1 MAKEFI
7 SCQIKNAQIFVNQ
20 ICSEKEREK
29 YKYNRLNRKADNIL
43 ILKPK
48 SFEELKKENNVTI
61 IGKIRKNQ
69 RSYKDYIVYEELV
82 KAKKKKDVIGV
93 ANLDIDK
100 GVKKYDIQDSKN
112 KFVYGY
118 AWIGEN
124 KFIEVT
130 RINFF
135 MILIPLL
142 LALLLVGVL
151 HFCSPE
157 SPIPP
162 FDIAGDKVINIVPEE
177 YNIALHQNGRNDKE
191 AIISQDK
198 TSFTSTDLENNQTA
212 NGKVTATNL
221 LAGTWNGTAN
231 FELSITNYTPTYSVS
246 EIAQTVMGYNARNTG
261 QNTAILGGD
270 NLNSSN
276 VAFSYDTYVLPL
288 SELGV
293 SVGDTIVFTNSHPL
307 NDMVYNVH
315 FLDTNWKFVK
325 STNWTWRNINRD
337 VVITE
342 DLKYI
347 SFAVATSYENNQPF
361 DKANIPFEDF
371 KLYKNS
377 TSDENEI
384 DYISVWNDMI
394 NYDNNLDFN
403 CELWGHNMDWDY
415 QDQQSQYNN
424 QSLEKNLEF
433 FDAYDLDLK
442 TTSDGVL
449 VCWYN
454 ATGYDKSEQHTYAE
468 LKANNPDL
476 MTYEEMI
483 VYMKNNDKK
492 CFTMP
497 FDNTIMDIA
506 RQYGILDNIF
516 KGTNNLSSTSPNGN
530 MYIFAQSSQLYNLD
544 TYLNIKNKSTT
555 LYMNTDDYLSGG
567 SYFTDTQI
575 NELLDNDIKV
585 GISFCSEH
593 KITAFVDF
601 CRNHQFETLFKVNHF
616 CFDDENALKC
626 LKAAT
631 RYVYGM

>member
-1 MAKEFI
+1 MKKSKKII
-7 SCQIKNAQIFVNQ
+7 SILLAAVLMLTIIPINVFAQSIGEGNAQTQVSLTIEDSDLVV
-20 ICSEKEREK
+20 SV
-29 YKYNRLNRKADNIL
+29 
-43 ILKPK
+43 PT
-48 SFEELKKENNVTI
+48 TI
-61 IGKIRKNQ
+61 ILNGTPNEKGE
-69 RSYKDYIVYEELV
+69 YIGEYSV
-82 KAKKKKDVIGV
+82 KASG
-93 ANLDIDK
+93 N
-100 GVKKYDIQDSKN
+100 
-112 KFVYGY
+112 
-118 AWIGEN
+118 
-124 KFIEVT
+124 
-130 RINFF
+130 
-135 MILIPLL
+135 
-142 LALLLVGVL
+142 
-151 HFCSPE
+151 
-157 SPIPP
+157 
-162 FDIAGDKVINIVPEE
+162 IAGDKVVNIEPEE

-191 AIISQDK
+191 AVISQKK
-198 TSFTSTDLENNQTA
+198 TEFTSTDLENNTTA

-231 FELSITNYTPTYSVS
+231 FEISINGTKTTHSIP

-261 QNTAILGGD
+261 QNTSILGGD

-276 VAFSYDTYVLPL
+276 IAFSYDTYVLPL

-293 SVGDTIVFTNSHPL
+293 NVGDTIIFTNS
-307 NDMVYNVH
+307 NKSTDFIYATW
-315 FLDTNWKFVK
+315 FLDGSWKSLK
-325 STNWTWRNINRD
+325 SSNYAWVNINRE
-337 VVITE
+337 VVVE
-342 DLKYI
+342 DDYKYI
-347 SFAVATSYENNQPF
+347 SFNVVNGLNVNNPFNKADIPF
-361 DKANIPFEDF
+361 DEF

-377 TSDENEI
+377 ISDENKI

-403 CELWGHNMDWDY
+403 CELWGHNMEWDY

-454 ATGYDKSEQHTYAE
+454 ATGYDKAEQYTYAE
-468 LKANNPDL
+468 LKAKYPNL

-483 VYMKNNDKK
+483 IYMKNNDKK

-497 FDNTIMDIA
+497 FTNDVMDIA
-506 RQYGILDNIF
+506 RQYGILDKIF
-516 KGTNNLSSTSPNGN
+516 KGTNSLSSTSPNGN
-530 MYIFAQSSQLYNLD
+530 MYIFTQSAQLYDLD
-544 TYLNIKNKSTT
+544 TYLSIKNQSTT